1 MAVNTAKVLVGTATL
16 YTAPKGTAAPL
27 DTLAEGVAWSAPW
40 VHVGGSEEGVSF
52 AVGTDTGDIRIE
64 EQATPVLVVVTA
76 KNIRV
81 LVTLSEDTVENMK
94 LAYGGGSIVTTAAAS
109 GQPGK
114 KTLTLSNSLDQ
125 LACGFEGLNAD
136 GFWRRVY
143 IPSVLSVADVTTA
156 YRRAANNR
164 AYNVE
169 LRAVCDPSEIKIV
182 EKTAAAL
189 P

>member
-1 MAVNTAKVLVGTATL
+1 MPVDTTKVIVGYATM
-16 YTAPKGTAAPL
+16 YTAPKNTAAPL
-27 DTLAEGVAWSAPW
+27 DTLAESAPW
-40 VHVGGSEEGVSF
+40 LSPWVSPGATEEGVSF

-64 EQATPVLVVVTA
+64 EQATPVLVLVTA
-76 KNIRV
+76 KNVRV

-94 LAYGGGSIVTTAAAS
+94 LAYGGGTIVTTAAGT

-125 LACGFEGLNAD
+125 LAVGFESINSF

-143 IPSVLSVADVTTA
+143 VPSVLSVADVTTA

-182 EKTAAAL
+182 DKTAAAA
-189 P
+189 

>member
-1 MAVNTAKVLVGTATL
+1 MAVNTAKVIVGVATL
-16 YTAPKGTAAPL
+16 YTAPKNTAAPL
-27 DTLAEGVAWSAPW
+27 DTLAENAAWSAPW
-40 VHVGGSEEGVSF
+40 VQVGGTEEGVSL
-52 AVGTDTGDIRIE
+52 AVGTDTADIRIE
-64 EQATPVLVVVTA
+64 EQATPVLVVTTA
-76 KNIRV
+76 NNIRI
-81 LVTLSEDTVENMK
+81 LTTLSEDTVENMK

-114 KTLTLSNSLDQ
+114 KTLSLSNTLDQ
-125 LACGFEGLNAD
+125 LAVGFEAINAD

-169 LRAVCDPSEIKIV
+169 LRAVCDPSLVKIV
-182 EKTAAAL
+182 DKTAAAL

>member
-1 MAVNTAKVLVGTATL
+1 MAIDTTRVIVGAATL
-16 YTAPKGTAAPL
+16 YTAPKDTAMPV
-27 DTLAEGVAWSAPW
+27 DTLAEGADWPAPW

-64 EQATPVLVVVTA
+64 EQATPVLVVVAA
-76 KNIRV
+76 KNVRV

-94 LAYGGGSIVTTAAAS
+94 LAYGGGTIVTTAAAA

-114 KTLTLSNSLDQ
+114 KTLTLANSLDQ
-125 LACGFEGLNAD
+125 LAVGFEGLNSF

-164 AYNVE
+164 SYNVE
-169 LRAVCDPSEIKIV
+169 LRAVCDPSAIKIV
-182 EKTAAAL
+182 EKTAAAI
-189 P
+189 